1 MKPFIVFINGLFLKP
16 VGSNLNNPTTYQI
29 PMKYTCTD
37 YRTEM
42 ILVSLRQRLKQEDL
56 NEAERKDIL
65 SQIEKVEAEME
76 LD

>member
-1 MKPFIVFINGLFLKP
+1 
-16 VGSNLNNPTTYQI
+16 
-29 PMKYTCTD
+29 MKYTCAD

-65 SQIEKVEAEME
+65 SQIEKIEADME

>member
-1 MKPFIVFINGLFLKP
+1 
-16 VGSNLNNPTTYQI
+16 
-29 PMKYTCTD
+29 MKYTCTD

-56 NEAERKDIL
+56 NEAEKKDLIL
-65 SQIEKVEAEME
+65 QIEEIEAAME

>member
-1 MKPFIVFINGLFLKP
+1 
-16 VGSNLNNPTTYQI
+16 
-29 PMKYTCTD
+29 MKYTCTD

-56 NEAERKDIL
+56 NEDEKKEIL
-65 SQIEKVEAEME
+65 LQIEEIETDME

>member
-1 MKPFIVFINGLFLKP
+1 
-16 VGSNLNNPTTYQI
+16 
-29 PMKYTCTD
+29 MKYTCTD

-56 NEAERKDIL
+56 NDDEKREIL
-65 SQIEKVEAEME
+65 LQIEEIEAAME

>member
-1 MKPFIVFINGLFLKP
+1 
-16 VGSNLNNPTTYQI
+16 
-29 PMKYTCTD
+29 
-37 YRTEM
+37 M

-56 NEAERKDIL
+56 SEAERKDIL

>member
-1 MKPFIVFINGLFLKP
+1 
-16 VGSNLNNPTTYQI
+16 
-29 PMKYTCTD
+29 MKYTCTD

-56 NEAERKDIL
+56 NEDEKKEIL
-65 SQIEKVEAEME
+65 LQIEEIEATME

>member
-1 MKPFIVFINGLFLKP
+1 
-16 VGSNLNNPTTYQI
+16 
-29 PMKYTCTD
+29 MKYTCTD

-56 NEAERKDIL
+56 SETEKKEII